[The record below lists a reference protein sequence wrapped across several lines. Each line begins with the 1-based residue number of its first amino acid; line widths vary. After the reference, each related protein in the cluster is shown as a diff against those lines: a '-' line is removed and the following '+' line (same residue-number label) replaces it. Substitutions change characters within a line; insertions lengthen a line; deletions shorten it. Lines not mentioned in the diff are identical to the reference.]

1 MMLLLEPPASL
12 SRRRR
17 CRGRHFDNT
26 ARVSR
31 PVSGGMAST
40 SASVGGTSGCR
51 QRRRHGG
58 RCGGGRRRG
67 GVGPLLVAGAV
78 APGHIA
84 ALQRQGVDFPLEAQ
98 LLQLLSLPVVTG

>member
-67 GVGPLLVAGAV
+67 GVGPLLVAGKLWSCINRNV
-78 APGHIA
+78 KV
-84 ALQRQGVDFPLEAQ
+84 LRFRCE
-98 LLQLLSLPVVTG
+98 